1 MKKRESAAATL
12 EPTEAAPAVEK
23 PSVADMA
30 ADMQE
35 EMDKRVEEKKAEDA
49 KEAATAPRPAVRVV
63 ATPAAPSAGPAAAG
77 SDQAGK
83 PCPFV
88 VASKVEKRP
97 KMFFWGE
104 SGAGKTTLALKFPS
118 PVVIDMERGS
128 EAYGDDKFFV
138 THTTDP
144 DVVMERVEWLR
155 LNKHP
160 FKTLVIDSITV
171 YWEALQH
178 KWSEIFLRRNKTSKG
193 FKFEYYD
200 FQPKDWMQMR
210 DEYQHL
216 MRTVL
221 SLDMNV
227 VVTAHSKTLYAD
239 GDFMK
244 KVGDTF
250 DSQKKSP
257 YLFDITMQ
265 LTYDPVT
272 DKHWSLVTKERG
284 NPRKLPTQRF
294 ETSYEPFAKAFGS
307 TINKEAVPFVPP
319 TSAQVEEL
327 WRLCREFGL
336 SESQAAARFETYGSQ
351 DPAELSAENVK
362 LISEKIRAALASKAE
377 QAKQQAKA

>member
-12 EPTEAAPAVEK
+12 EPTEAAPAVDK

-35 EMDKRVEEKKAEDA
+35 EMDKRVEEKKAADA
-49 KEAATAPRPAVRVV
+49 KEAATAPRPATRTTG
-63 ATPAAPSAGPAAAG
+63 ASPAAASPAAG
-77 SDQAGK
+77 SEQAGK

-97 KMFFWGE
+97 KVFLWGE
-104 SGAGKTTLALKFPS
+104 SGSGKTTLALQFPS
-118 PVVIDMERGS
+118 PVVIDMERGT
-128 EAYGDDKFFV
+128 ELYGDDKFAV

-155 LNKHP
+155 FNKHSY
-160 FKTLVIDSITV
+160 KTLVIDSITV

-193 FKFEYYD
+193 NKFEYYD

-216 MRTVL
+216 MRTLL

-265 LTYDPVT
+265 LTVDPAT

-284 NPRKLPTQRF
+284 KVRKLPVQRF
-294 ETSYEPFAKAFGS
+294 ETSYEPFARAFAG
-307 TINKEAVPFVPP
+307 TIEKEAVPFVAPK
-319 TSAQVEEL
+319 AADVEEL

-362 LISEKIRAALASKAE
+362 LISEKLRAAIASKAE